1 MSPAE
6 KSARRRRGSEPGMPW
21 WRSRLLI
28 FSILL
33 LGMLGMVGSL
43 ALLAIEEAGSHRATA
58 EQVLLDHAEMGADL
72 FITRSNGAFDRQ
84 VTYALITSLA
94 RAFTEPFPAALPL
107 IASMAPK
114 DDLGVRHTRS
124 LFRYSSQEADMI
136 FAHDQQTDVEHE
148 WLLTECEVF
157 LSEVSADPIDYAPQ
171 LRVLH
176 DGKQLRVL
184 LFAMPSVPES
194 FKPTDLVGVEFD
206 SEMLRDWLEAS
217 QALGPAL
224 PASLAERITD
234 DSALRLRVFS
244 PDGEA
249 LLDAEKTGY
258 GEMISARRK
267 MSARYGALQVE
278 VGISPDAAASLI
290 IGGLPAPRYPLLIGL
305 FVGTVILAILA
316 FWILLRESELTR
328 LRSGFIASVSH
339 ELRTPLA
346 QIRLYAETLLLGRV
360 RNQEEAKDSLA
371 IIDLEARRLDGLVQ
385 NVLEFSR
392 RDRRGV
398 QVAMRATDLARLIDE
413 VVVGFRP
420 MAAAQEVEIDL
431 DLEACPSIDLDPDAF
446 RQVLIN
452 LLDNAL
458 KYGPPGQKITV
469 TLLDE
474 GDLLQVQVDDQGP
487 GVREEDRRRIW
498 QRYWRAPSLD
508 PAVTGTGIGL
518 ALVRELTEQNGGRA
532 FVVDNP
538 EGGARFVLE
547 FATEGDAA

>member
-1 MSPAE
+1 MGAD
-6 KSARRRRGSEPGMPW
+6 PGMPW

-28 FSILL
+28 FSILFV
-33 LGMLGMVGSL
+33 GMLGMVGSL

-72 FITRSNGAFDRQ
+72 FISRSNGAFDRQ

-94 RAFTEPFPAALPL
+94 RSFTEPFPAALPL
-107 IASMAPK
+107 IASIAPK
-114 DDLGVRHTRS
+114 DDLGVRNTLS

-136 FAHDQQTDVEHE
+136 FADDQRSDVEHE

-157 LSEVSADPIDYAPQ
+157 LSEVPEDRTNYAPE

-176 DGKQLRVL
+176 DGEQLRAF
-184 LFAMPSVPES
+184 LFALPPVPEG
-194 FKPTDLVGVEFD
+194 FKPAELVGAEFD
-206 SEMLRDWLEAS
+206 SKMLGDWLEAS
-217 QALGPAL
+217 KALGPPL
-224 PASLAERITD
+224 PASLAERITNE
-234 DSALRLRVFS
+234 SALRLRVFS
-244 PDGEA
+244 PAGEPI
-249 LLDAEKTGY
+249 LEAEKIGY
-258 GEMISARRK
+258 GEMISARRS
-267 MSARYGALQVE
+267 MPARYGALQVE

-305 FVGTVILAILA
+305 FAGTVLLAILA
-316 FWILLRESELTR
+316 FWLLFREFELTR

-392 RDRRGV
+392 RDRSGV
-398 QVAMRATDLARLIDE
+398 RAAMRATDLASLIDE
-413 VVVGFRP
+413 VVAGFRP
-420 MAAAQEVEIDL
+420 LAAAQQVEIDL
-431 DLEACPSIDLDPDAF
+431 DLETAPSIDLDPDAF

-458 KYGPPGQKITV
+458 KYGPPGQKIRV
-469 TLLDE
+469 TLLDA

-487 GVREEDRRRIW
+487 GVREEDRKRIW

-547 FATEGDAA
+547 FAVEGDAA